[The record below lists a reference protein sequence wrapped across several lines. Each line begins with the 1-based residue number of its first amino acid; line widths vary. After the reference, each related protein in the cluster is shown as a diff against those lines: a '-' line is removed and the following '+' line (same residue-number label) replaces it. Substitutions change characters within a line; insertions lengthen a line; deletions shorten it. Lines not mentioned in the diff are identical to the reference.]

1 MSEQN
6 APQVRARPT
15 VDPSLVA
22 RFAASLPNI
31 LADIEELVTCESPS
45 GDLAAVARSAGV
57 LATVGERHLGAAP
70 ERIVIEGRTHLR
82 WRLGDAPGRVLV
94 LGHHDTVWPTG
105 SLRSHPFSVR
115 DGVLRGPGSFDMKAG
130 LVMALYALAA
140 LRDVTG
146 VSLLVTGDEEV
157 GSPSS
162 RRLIEEESRGRAAA
176 FILEAAGEGGAL
188 KLARKG
194 VSHYAVKVTGRA
206 AHAGLEPEAGVNAS
220 VELAHQVLAVAE
232 LSDRAA
238 GTTVTPTVSSAGT
251 TANTVPANG
260 ELAVDVRAWTV
271 DEQQRVDT
279 AMHALRSFLSAAG
292 LQVIG
297 GPNRPPLAEAASAGL
312 FARAV
317 KFAQALGMG
326 KLRGASVGGG
336 SDGNFTAGAGTPTLD
351 GLGAVGGGAHADH
364 EHVSVADLPRR
375 TALLTALVAD
385 ALDRPGSGSGP

>member
-1 MSEQN
+1 MPTN

-22 RFAASLPNI
+22 RFDASLPSI
-31 LADIEELVTCESPS
+31 LADIEELVACESPS

-57 LATVGERHLGAAP
+57 LATVGERQLGAAP

-82 WRLGDAPGRVLV
+82 WRLGDVPGRVLV
-94 LGHHDTVWPTG
+94 LGHHDTVWPIG

-130 LVMALYALAA
+130 LVMALHALAA
-140 LRDVTG
+140 LGDATG

-206 AHAGLEPEAGVNAS
+206 AHAGLEHGSTLKAS
-220 VELAHQVLAVAE
+220 LQFHGARLFFAY
-232 LSDRAA
+232 SFGYTNDIR
-238 GTTVTPTVSSAGT
+238 PI
-251 TANTVPANG
+251 NTVC
-260 ELAVDVRAWTV
+260 LVFAVII
-271 DEQQRVDT
+271 
-279 AMHALRSFLSAAG
+279 LRKYS
-292 LQVIG
+292 
-297 GPNRPPLAEAASAGL
+297 
-312 FARAV
+312 
-317 KFAQALGMG
+317 LG
-326 KLRGASVGGG
+326 
-336 SDGNFTAGAGTPTLD
+336 D
-351 GLGAVGGGAHADH
+351 
-364 EHVSVADLPRR
+364 
-375 TALLTALVAD
+375 
-385 ALDRPGSGSGP
+385 